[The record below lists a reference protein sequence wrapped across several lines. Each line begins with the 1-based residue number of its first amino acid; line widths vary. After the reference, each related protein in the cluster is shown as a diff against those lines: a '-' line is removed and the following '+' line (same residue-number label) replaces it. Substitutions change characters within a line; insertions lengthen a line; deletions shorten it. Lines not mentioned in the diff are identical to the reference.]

1 MLKKINF
8 SLIISVLVG
17 SALFANS
24 LEVDSDALKYK
35 SMNAVRTASPPVI
48 DGNLDDEVWSN
59 AVVLDDFIQY
69 EPYNL
74 KAPSVETEVRVL
86 YDDDYVYIAF
96 QNFDPDPSSIM
107 DRMSRRDDFEAI
119 ETNVDW
125 VGFGIDSNNDDMTG
139 NWFML
144 TAAEVQLDVSI
155 NESGGWRDKYD
166 ISWNAVWDGKTQI
179 HSEGWSAEVR
189 VPFNVFQ
196 FSKNDI
202 QTWGGTFQRGY
213 FKDQEQIHWPGRSK
227 GVKNTVPYYGAIN
240 GIKNIPQPKNL
251 ELVPYVLAGQ
261 TQSDELSNE
270 GNVGLDLRY
279 NLTSTATLNMT
290 FNPDFGQVEADP
302 SVLNLSAFETR
313 LEEKRP
319 FFVQGASFFN
329 SWLRL
334 FNSRRIG
341 RRPNFNEPSTGEI
354 VDQPNE
360 TTILSA
366 AKVLGQTSSGIKYGI
381 INAVTNE
388 EYGTR
393 EYDLDDIT
401 KKDRFLVEPYSN
413 YFVGRFTKPVVNA
426 VSYTHL
432 TLPTKRI
439 V

>member
-17 SALFANS
+17 SALSANS

-48 DGNLDDEVWSN
+48 DGNLDDEAWSN

-202 QTWGGTFQRGY
+202 QTWGGTFQRRY
-213 FKDQEQIHWPGRSK
+213 FKDQEQIHWQGRSK
-227 GVKNTVPYYGAIN
+227 GVKITVTY
-240 GIKNIPQPKNL
+240 
-251 ELVPYVLAGQ
+251 
-261 TQSDELSNE
+261 
-270 GNVGLDLRY
+270 
-279 NLTSTATLNMT
+279 
-290 FNPDFGQVEADP
+290 
-302 SVLNLSAFETR
+302 
-313 LEEKRP
+313 
-319 FFVQGASFFN
+319 
-329 SWLRL
+329 
-334 FNSRRIG
+334 
-341 RRPNFNEPSTGEI
+341 
-354 VDQPNE
+354 
-360 TTILSA
+360 
-366 AKVLGQTSSGIKYGI
+366 
-381 INAVTNE
+381 
-388 EYGTR
+388 
-393 EYDLDDIT
+393 
-401 KKDRFLVEPYSN
+401 
-413 YFVGRFTKPVVNA
+413 
-426 VSYTHL
+426 
-432 TLPTKRI
+432 
-439 V
+439 